1 MMDESGD
8 VGGGQPLLHKLLH
21 HSFKHS
27 LTVSVSSFF
36 LRFFTGP

>member
-1 MMDESGD
+1 MDESGD